1 MIKININGVQQD
13 IDAEPDMPLLWA
25 LRDVVAYERNQI
37 RLRHGAMWCLYRAP
51 RRPACAL
58 VRYRNW

>member
-25 LRDVVAYERNQI
+25 AA
-37 RLRHGAMWCLYRAP
+37 RHHCI
-51 RRPACAL
+51 
-58 VRYRNW
+58 